1 MNHLRTPPL
10 LIGLAVLMVAAVSCV
25 PPPGTASDVPT
36 EPTAS
41 TLSFAT
47 QSTTGEIPL
56 ATSAGTTSA
65 AQSPVVFSEA
75 DCACGGLT
83 VSKAFPWGESIEC
96 RYDWSGANVD
106 DNLLGFQ
113 LTRDYHVEQW
123 NERFSRDSEDLKA
136 EFSGGDESQV
146 VNEFLTGQDAY
157 GFMTTR
163 EGSSRDNVAIAVC
176 GFGKSEEQYAGE
188 WLILTD
194 LRSCEAPNS
203 MAGYLAQFQMVQKCA
218 RDLVNAKM
226 K

>member
-1 MNHLRTPPL
+1 MNRLRIPRLLVGLTVWMLAALACQLTPR
-10 LIGLAVLMVAAVSCV
+10 A
-25 PPPGTASDVPT
+25 ASDVPQA
-36 EPTAS
+36 PTTI
-41 TLSFAT
+41 TLSMPT
-47 QSTTGEIPL
+47 QPAGSTAPM
-56 ATSAGTTSA
+56 ATSEGYQT
-65 AQSPVVFSEA
+65 PVEFSEA

-106 DNLLGFQ
+106 DNKLGFQ

-136 EFSGGDESQV
+136 EYSGGWENQV
-146 VNEFLTGQDAY
+146 VNEFMSSQDAY

-163 EGSSRDNVAIAVC
+163 KGWSRDNVEIAVC
-176 GFGKSEEQYAGE
+176 GFGKSEELYAGE
-188 WLILTD
+188 WLILTE

-203 MAGYLAQFQMVQKCA
+203 MEGYLAQFQMVQKCA
-218 RDLVNAKM
+218 RDLVDLKM